1 MNVHQLK
8 DLSPEDRLVTLEGE
22 CFKVEEQSYL
32 KPLTEAELADRRT
45 EFSQTS
51 IEISVIDDERK
62 EAMAGFKDR
71 IDPLKVKKDAALTAI
86 KHRGEMTKGKVYL
99 MPDHENRVMHV
110 VTPEGLVLDSRMM
123 RPEERQ
129 FTIQHNQKTA

>member
-1 MNVHQLK
+1 MNVHELK
-8 DLSPEDRLVTLEGE
+8 NLSPEDRLVTLEGE
-22 CFKVEEQSYL
+22 NFKVEEQTYL
-32 KPLTEAELADRRT
+32 KPLTESELADRRT

-62 EAMAGFKDR
+62 EAMNGFKDR
-71 IDPLKVKKDAALTAI
+71 IEPLKAKKDAALTAI

-99 MPDHENRVMHV
+99 MPDYENRVMHI

-129 FTIQHNQKTA
+129 FTIKHNQKTA